1 MTQIIFSFLFF
12 CIFILV
18 CLVIY
23 DFHFIYKV
31 NSEKWSIS
39 WFDQHNKT
47 IFLTYDDGPA
57 TNGKIFVRKGKKRA
71 GDSEIEDV
79 RLKNAITEIMP
90 NYDFLST
97 PTKNI
102 LNLLEK
108 HNIRATF
115 FIMGKA
121 LAFDISETGGSSVKR
136 MVDEGHTLGNHS
148 YLHEFSTAQSPDWVV
163 EDMIKSHNLITQVT
177 DISPSIY
184 RPPRGAWNAELTHKL
199 RENNILKNYV
209 YPMMW
214 SEDFGGTDAFD
225 DPQLVEKIRNR
236 VTHFFEKNKNVGGR
250 IVLLHDPYIYS
261 VLVTAELIRQAPQ
274 YGFKF
279 GTPEKL
285 VQDWRKNL
293 ELHRKSPLKFYFSY
307 RLRQKG
313 KQIYG

>member
-1 MTQIIFSFLFF
+1 MTQIIFSFLLFG
-12 CIFILV
+12 IFILV

-23 DFHFIYKV
+23 DFRFLYI
-31 NSEKWSIS
+31 NSEKWSVS
-39 WFDQHNKT
+39 WFDQYNKT
-47 IFLTYDDGPA
+47 LFLTYDDGPSS
-57 TNGKIFVRKGKKRA
+57 NGKIFNRNGQKGV

-79 RLKNAITEIMP
+79 RLKDAMTEIMP

-136 MVDEGHTLGNHS
+136 MVDEGHTLGNHTYS
-148 YLHEFSTAQSPDWVV
+148 HKFSPAQSPDWVV

-177 DISPSIY
+177 GISPSIY
-184 RPPRGAWNAELTHKL
+184 RPPQGAWNAKLTGKL
-199 RENNILKNYV
+199 RENDILKDYV

-214 SEDFGGTDAFD
+214 SEDFGGTYAFD
-225 DPQLVEKIRNR
+225 DPQVVEKIRNR
-236 VTHFFEKNKNVGGR
+236 VTHFFEKNRNTGGR
-250 IVLLHDPYIYS
+250 IVLLHDPWIYS
-261 VLVTAELIRQAPQ
+261 ALVTAELIRQAPQ

-279 GTPEKL
+279 GTPEEL
-285 VQDWRKNL
+285 VQYWRKNL

-313 KQIYG
+313 KQIYR

>member
-23 DFHFIYKV
+23 DFYFLYI
-31 NSEKWSIS
+31 NSEKWSVS
-39 WFDQHNKT
+39 WFDQYNKT
-47 IFLTYDDGPA
+47 LFLTYDDGPSS
-57 TNGKIFVRKGKKRA
+57 NGKIFYRNGQKRV
-71 GDSEIEDV
+71 GDSEIEEV
-79 RLKNAITEIMP
+79 RLKDAITEIMP
-90 NYDFLST
+90 DYDFLTT

-115 FIMGKA
+115 FITGKA

-136 MVDEGHTLGNHS
+136 MVDEGHTLGNHTYS
-148 YLHEFSTAQSPDWVV
+148 HKFSPAQSPDWVV
-163 EDMIKSHNLITQVT
+163 EDMIKSHNIITQVT
-177 DISPSIY
+177 GISPSIY
-184 RPPRGAWNAELTHKL
+184 RPPQGAWNAKLTGKL
-199 RENNILKNYV
+199 RENEILKDYV

-214 SEDFGGTDAFD
+214 SEDFGGTYAFD
-225 DPQLVEKIRNR
+225 NPQIVETIRNR
-236 VTHFFEKNKNVGGR
+236 VTHFFEKNRNTGGR
-250 IVLLHDPYIYS
+250 IVLLHDPWIYS
-261 VLVTAELIRQAPQ
+261 ALVTAELIRQAPQ

-279 GTPEKL
+279 GTPEEL
-285 VQDWRKNL
+285 VQYWRKNL

-313 KQIYG
+313 KKIYG